1 MNFEE
6 YVKNI
11 DIDKISVGKSDI
23 CFVLYF
29 DTEKIDPEKLGQLHE
44 FACKKLPLPVVAFP
58 KNNKLQVLDLQTLIH
73 LRDRINE
80 QIGIKEKLRKCIEKA
95 KTISKEH

>member
-6 YVKNI
+6 YMKNI

-29 DTEKIDPEKLGQLHE
+29 DTEKIDPEKLGQLYE

-58 KNNKLQVLDLQTLIH
+58 KNNKLQVLDLQTLIN

-80 QIGIKEKLRKCIEKA
+80 QIGIKEKAQKCIDKTKA
-95 KTISKEH
+95 RSKER

>member
-29 DTEKIDPEKLGQLHE
+29 DTEKIDPENLGQLYE
-44 FACKKLPLPVVAFP
+44 FACKKL
-58 KNNKLQVLDLQTLIH
+58 
-73 LRDRINE
+73 R
-80 QIGIKEKLRKCIEKA
+80 KERVFKWDVTRQKGPNF
-95 KTISKEH
+95 